1 MQESVALPVPVAAMR
16 RPQRM
21 ATNVPTDL
29 LRSFV
34 AIVDSGSMAQA
45 TATIL
50 LTQSALS
57 LQMKR
62 LEDLLQQRVFRRHGR
77 SLALTPAGEELV
89 ALARQVLDLNDR
101 IIASLGS
108 VAEPEPIQLG
118 LVQDFADTILPT
130 VLTGFHA
137 LHPRARIQLR
147 VAGSTELV
155 ERFDRA
161 ACDLV
166 VGLGRIGDL
175 RRGSSRVLREVR
187 MAWVGDPTL
196 AGHEELPLVLLE
208 QPCAFRTAALES
220 LERQARRYRITLETP
235 SLPGLRA
242 GLRAGLGITCRTL
255 DYARFERLEMPPPDA
270 LPPLPGIDVV
280 MVRRDMP
287 GDTAADLAELLEEA
301 LTAPAEARA

>member
-1 MQESVALPVPVAAMR
+1 
-16 RPQRM
+16 M

-45 TATIL
+45 TSTIF

-89 ALARQVLDLNDR
+89 TLARQVLDLNDR
-101 IIASLGS
+101 IMASLGS
-108 VAEPEPIQLG
+108 VADPEPIQLG

-130 VLTGFHA
+130 VLRGFHA

-147 VAGSTELV
+147 VAGSAELV

-175 RRGSSRVLREVR
+175 RRGGSRVLREVQ
-187 MAWVGDPTL
+187 MAWVGDPAL
-196 AGHEELPLVLLE
+196 AVYEELPLVLLE

-242 GLRAGLGITCRTL
+242 GLRAGLGITCRTH
-255 DYARFERLEMPPPDA
+255 DYARFERLDTPPADA

-280 MVRRDMP
+280 MVRRDML
-287 GDTAADLAELLEEA
+287 GDAAADLAELLGEA
-301 LTAPAEARA
+301 VATLAEACP

>member
-1 MQESVALPVPVAAMR
+1 MQDTSGPPVQGAAIR

-34 AIVDSGSMAQA
+34 AIVDTGSMAQA
-45 TATIL
+45 TASIL

-89 ALARQVLDLNDR
+89 TLARQVLNLNDR
-101 IIASLGS
+101 IMASLGS

-118 LVQDFADTILPT
+118 LVQDFADTILPN
-130 VLTGFHA
+130 VLAGFHD

-147 VAGSTELV
+147 VAGSAELV
-155 ERFDRA
+155 ELFDRA
-161 ACDLV
+161 KCDLV
-166 VGLGRIGDL
+166 VGIGRTGDL
-175 RRGSSRVLREVR
+175 RRGSSRILGEVQ
-187 MAWVGDPTL
+187 MAWVGDPAL

-208 QPCAFRTAALES
+208 QPCTFRTAALES
-220 LERQARRYRITLETP
+220 LERQARGYRITLETP
-235 SLPGLRA
+235 NLPGLRA
-242 GLRAGLGITCRTL
+242 GLRAGLGITCRTR
-255 DYARFERLEMPPPDA
+255 DYARFEGLAMPPPDA
-270 LPPLPGIDVV
+270 LPPLPGTQVV
-280 MVRRDMP
+280 MVRRDML
-287 GDTAADLAELLEEA
+287 GDATADLAELLEQA
-301 LTAPAEARA
+301 LAATA